1 MSEVATIDQ
10 SNNLAVFNPDKLS
23 SLIEFS
29 KIMAKGKIT
38 VPEHL
43 RGNDSDC
50 LAIAMQAMQWDMNPF
65 VVAQKTY
72 TVNGVLGYEAQL
84 VNALVSSSTAIQG
97 RFHYEYSET
106 GWEKLTK
113 SKEITKQRNGK
124 DYSFR
129 VRDWTDAD
137 EHGLWIRVGAIL
149 RGESEITWGEKIYL
163 SSVVTRN
170 SPLWSTNPK
179 QQLAYLA
186 VKYWARLYCP
196 EVILGVYTPEEL
208 EDRPIKDITPPK
220 ERVSINEI
228 TNQQQPIN
236 AEPVKETQGEFIP
249 KFDAEAFRL
258 AIDDVQTVEGAKNIR
273 AEIEN
278 LKNEMGINLFT
289 ELKNKAVQAYHRIDA
304 RNALEASI
312 NSLPESGSPEATE
325 AFEKV
330 DKLLKSSK
338 RKLGDELYESFS
350 ITLDDMRPE
359 YQ

>member
-1 MSEVATIDQ
+1 MK
-10 SNNLAVFNPDKLS
+10 DKRDESGLF
-23 SLIEFS
+23 IE
-29 KIMAKGKIT
+29 
-38 VPEHL
+38 
-43 RGNDSDC
+43 
-50 LAIAMQAMQWDMNPF
+50 
-65 VVAQKTY
+65 
-72 TVNGVLGYEAQL
+72 
-84 VNALVSSSTAIQG
+84 
-97 RFHYEYSET
+97 
-106 GWEKLTK
+106 
-113 SKEITKQRNGK
+113 
-124 DYSFR
+124 
-129 VRDWTDAD
+129 
-137 EHGLWIRVGAIL
+137 VGAIL
-149 RGESEITWGEKIYL
+149 RGEEEITWGEPVYL
-163 SSVVTRN
+163 ADVQTRN
-170 SPLWSTNPK
+170 SPLWKTMPK
-179 QQLAYLA
+179 QQIAYLA

-228 TNQQQPIN
+228 TTQQQPIN

-249 KFDAEAFRL
+249 KFDAQAFRL
-258 AIDDVQTVEGAKNIR
+258 AIDYVQTVEEAKNIR

-350 ITLDDMRPE
+350 ITLNDMRPE